1 MARFILF
8 LLLLVP
14 LVFAGDWLMAHPGE
28 VTVRWFEYEITL
40 HVAVVALLLLVAA
53 IFLSVVTSLLWQLT
67 TWPERRRARRKYRT
81 LARGLTQLTHGVT
94 ALALGDEA
102 AAHAA
107 LGKALLALPGEPLPQ
122 LLSAQLLQREGR
134 HDEARVHLRALMRHE
149 ITAPLATRRLI
160 EQHVARLEFMAA
172 TSLAE
177 QARADAPKDRW
188 LVLTLLDLY
197 ARQRNVASMLALT
210 EGWHWQSPLSRDE
223 RHHYAA
229 LAHYLSARGEPDAHK
244 KAQAL
249 RHATGYASEFLP
261 ATLAYARWLIDEGD
275 AKKARKW
282 LRATWNADANL
293 LLIAPILAALRP
305 ETPRAQLRYL
315 KPFLSGEP
323 TLAALL
329 LAAQQAMQVGEP
341 ERAKPLATQAVALE
355 ECRESCAVMAEVERE
370 LNGSVGANPW
380 LARAM
385 HAPQAA
391 SWVCADC
398 GTLDENWQPHCN
410 HCQHFDRIHYE
421 RPEARITS
429 VELATA

>member
-1 MARFILF
+1 MARFIVF

-14 LVFAGDWLMAHPGE
+14 LVAAGNWLLANPGE
-28 VTVRWFEYEITL
+28 VSIHWFGYDITL
-40 HVAVVALLLLVAA
+40 HVAVVALLLLIVA
-53 IFLSVVTSLLWQLT
+53 ILLSVITSLLWQLA
-67 TWPERRRARRKYRT
+67 TWPERRRARRRYRT
-81 LARGLTQLTHGVT
+81 LARGLSQLTHGVT

-102 AAHAA
+102 AAHVA
-107 LGKALLALPGEPLPQ
+107 LGKALAALPGEPLPQ
-122 LLSAQLLQREGR
+122 LLSAQLLQRQGR
-134 HDEARVHLRALMRHE
+134 HEEARHHLRALMRHE

-160 EQHVARLEFMAA
+160 EQHVARQEFLAA
-172 TSLAE
+172 TNLAE

-197 ARQRNVASMLALT
+197 ARARNVPAMLALT

-229 LAHYLSARGEPDAHK
+229 LAYYLSAEGEADAHK

-249 RHATGYASEFLP
+249 SHATGYASEFLP
-261 ATLAYARWLIDEGD
+261 ATLAFAQLLIAEGN
-275 AKKARKW
+275 AGKARKW
-282 LRATWNADANL
+282 LRAAWNEDANL
-293 LLIAPILAALRP
+293 LLVAPILAALKP

-315 KPFLSGEP
+315 KSFTQGEP
-323 TLAALL
+323 NLAKLL
-329 LAAQQAMQVGEP
+329 LAARQALQVGEP
-341 ERAKPLATQAVALE
+341 ERAKPLASQAVAME
-355 ECRESCAVMAEVERE
+355 ECREACALMADIEKE
-370 LNGSVGANPW
+370 LNGSIGANPW

-391 SWVCADC
+391 AWVCGDC
-398 GTLDENWQPHCN
+398 GTLHEQWQPHCSQ
-410 HCQHFDRIHYE
+410 CQHFDRIHFE